1 MVLFR
6 SLRIIFVVFVFILI
20 VLVVSFR
27 SFWSFRWFRFVV
39 SGFSTCQYRQKGRRK
54 KGKRR
59 NTLVSSDEE
68 SQSPETFFKNH
79 NKKLRSCRGICQ
91 VAPNLSMN
99 ICTGF
104 WTNQTEIPRGITI
117 HHHSGNTGNHKAAL
131 RRSFMATSFPP
142 VKVDK
147 VAGSEIQHTFPVD
160 IFPQFTHHGK
170 SNYHCELCSPFLR
183 WAKKNG
189 VKHSAHMS
197 SKATIDDI
205 INDTAITSFFG
216 VIQVREHF
224 DSKVHQEALSF
235 LKHDF
240 TEVVKVAI
248 TNHFA
253 PKNPLN

>member
-1 MVLFR
+1 MRRANLQKRF
-6 SLRIIFVVFVFILI
+6 SKTTTRIEILPRH
-20 VLVVSFR
+20 LPSRPR
-27 SFWSFRWFRFVV
+27 SFHEYLHRVLD
-39 SGFSTCQYRQKGRRK
+39 K
-54 KGKRR
+54 
-59 NTLVSSDEE
+59 
-68 SQSPETFFKNH
+68 
-79 NKKLRSCRGICQ
+79 
-91 VAPNLSMN
+91 PN
-99 ICTGF
+99 
-104 WTNQTEIPRGITI
+104 TEIPRGITI
-117 HHHSGNTGNHKAAL
+117 HHHSGNTGNHKSAF
-131 RRSFMATSFPP
+131 RRSFMAASFPP
-142 VKVDK
+142 VKVDQ
-147 VAGSEIQHTFPVD
+147 VAGSEIQHTFPGA

-170 SNYHCELCSPFLR
+170 SNYHCELSSPFLR
-183 WAKKNG
+183 WGKKNG

-253 PKNPLN
+253 PKNPLK